1 LIVYAG
7 GSVSSPVIRRGLLST
22 GAVLVAAA
30 LALTGCGKSNNT
42 NSTTT
47 PSPSGTTSGDPTTP
61 AANSPA
67 DLVPAE
73 IKAKG
78 VLNFATDASYAPN
91 EFMDADGKT
100 IIGMDVDL
108 GNAIA
113 EKLGLKTNWQNVDFD
128 SIIIGLAGGK
138 YDIGMSSF
146 TDTKEREKTVDFVTY
161 FTAGTSLLV
170 AKGNP
175 SGLAGPDDLCGH
187 KIAVEK
193 GTTQEADIAA
203 KSKACTDAGKA
214 KVTAVSLPDQNAAAL
229 AVQSGRADAT
239 LADSPVAEYE
249 ASLPDAKFEV
259 AGKSYDDAPYGI
271 AIPKSSGTLKD
282 AILAALKELIADGTY
297 GKILEKWNIADG
309 AISDPVING
318 ALD

>member
-1 LIVYAG
+1 MSARFM
-7 GSVSSPVIRRGLLST
+7 RRGLLTTS
-22 GAVLVAAA
+22 AAIMASALVLA
-30 LALTGCGKSNNT
+30 GCSKSNNT
-42 NSTTT
+42 NNNT
-47 PSPSGTTSGDPTTP
+47 PSPTDTVSTEPTTP
-61 AANSPA
+61 TATTAA

-78 VLNFATDASYAPN
+78 TLNFATDASYAPN

-100 IIGMDVDL
+100 IIGMDVEL

-113 EKLGLKTNWQNVDFD
+113 EKLGLKASWQNVDFD

-146 TDTKEREKTVDFVTY
+146 TDTKEREATVDFVTY

-214 KVTAVSLPDQNAAAL
+214 KVTAVALPDQNAASL

-271 AIPKSSGTLKD
+271 AVPKSSGTLKD
-282 AILAALKELIADGTY
+282 AILAALKELIDDGTY
-297 GKILEKWNIADG
+297 GKILAKWNIADG
-309 AISDPVING
+309 AISTPVING

>member
-1 LIVYAG
+1 LITDAG
-7 GSVSSPVIRRGLLST
+7 GSVSARVIRRGLLTTS
-22 GAVLVAAA
+22 AAIVAAT
-30 LALTGCGKSNNT
+30 LALSGCAKSNKTENT
-42 NSTTT
+42 NT
-47 PSPSGTTSGDPTTP
+47 PSPGETTSGEPTTP
-61 AANSPA
+61 AANTAA

-78 VLNFATDASYAPN
+78 TLNFATDASYAPN
-91 EFMDADGKT
+91 EFIDADGKT

-113 EKLGLKTNWQNVDFD
+113 ERLGLKTSWVNVDFD

-146 TDTKEREKTVDFVTY
+146 TDTKEREQTVDFVTY
-161 FTAGTSLLV
+161 LTAGTSLLV

-175 SGLAGPDDLCGH
+175 SGLAGPDDMCGH

-203 KSKACTDAGKA
+203 KSKECTDAGKA
-214 KVTAVSLPDQNAAAL
+214 KVTAVALPDQNAASL

-249 ASLPDAKFEV
+249 AALPDAKFEV

-271 AIPKSSGTLKD
+271 AIPKSSGALKD

-297 GKILEKWNIADG
+297 GKILAKWNVGDG
-309 AISDPVING
+309 AISTPVING